1 MKRVEACHMKTFNQ
15 YSNYLPSTSEFPYM
29 ADYVSRVLD
38 QLISHLKVYL
48 RQQHNQAQSSRF
60 HFKIIYNLQMAYLSS
75 PYGKTDS
82 PSIKLSSR
90 DAVDGIN
97 KKSSRCPYYKRINR
111 YGSAF
116 LKHIAKKQLCYK
128 RTRSH

>member
-1 MKRVEACHMKTFNQ
+1 LEVQFPTFVQ
-15 YSNYLPSTSEFPYM
+15 SLKITKSE
-29 ADYVSRVLD
+29 
-38 QLISHLKVYL
+38 I
-48 RQQHNQAQSSRF
+48 QAQQVADKKFKVQGST
-60 HFKIIYNLQMAYLSS
+60 FKIIFNLQMSYLSS

-97 KKSSRCPYYKRINR
+97 KESSPCPYYKRINR

-128 RTRSH
+128 S

>member
-1 MKRVEACHMKTFNQ
+1 
-15 YSNYLPSTSEFPYM
+15 
-29 ADYVSRVLD
+29 
-38 QLISHLKVYL
+38 
-48 RQQHNQAQSSRF
+48 
-60 HFKIIYNLQMAYLSS
+60 MAYLSS

-97 KKSSRCPYYKRINR
+97 KESSPCPYYKRINR

-128 RTRSH
+128 SWCALVDTNIQFVMGWWLMYKN